1 MTPSRKPIHFCMH
14 DSFALAQGPRNASL
28 ALTLELQP
36 LLLLFVVKDLGGGG
50 GAGCLDRCCLEWEM
64 PLGWSYK
71 VLMKV

>member
-1 MTPSRKPIHFCMH
+1 MH
-14 DSFALAQGPRNASL
+14 DTIALAQDPRNASL
-28 ALTLELQP
+28 ALTLELEP
-36 LLLLFVVKDLGGGG
+36 LLLLFVKKDLGGGG